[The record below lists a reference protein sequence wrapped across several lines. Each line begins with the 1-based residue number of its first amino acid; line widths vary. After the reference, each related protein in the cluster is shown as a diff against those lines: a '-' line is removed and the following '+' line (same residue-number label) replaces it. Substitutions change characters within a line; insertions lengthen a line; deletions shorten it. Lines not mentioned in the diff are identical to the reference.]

1 MNSLKEVG
9 VFETSAIGETLS
21 VAELS
26 DNRDAP
32 AKGNGNWLINPFLE
46 MLSGKRLVQY
56 QIEHQHCEC
65 FLVFFQ

>member
-9 VFETSAIGETLS
+9 VSGTSAIGETLS

-32 AKGNGNWLINPFLE
+32 AEGNGNWLINPFF
-46 MLSGKRLVQY
+46 GNV
-56 QIEHQHCEC
+56 
-65 FLVFFQ
+65 